1 MKSFAEQLADL
12 AKAGYRV
19 AEAQAK
25 VAHDA
30 ILLAMYVESCGGS
43 PHHAVLQGGGGVAV
57 TARPEAAPY
66 QSRLEGG
73 CPSQGRLRGTRDPT
87 VAVADAI
94 NCVPPDTVPR
104 GCSAFPVAGRIGLW
118 YYTNRRQKQEKCR
131 RMVKCYIHSQ
141 SAGNDSG
148 RLIR

>member
-73 CPSQGRLRGTRDPT
+73 CPSQGRSRGTRDPT
-87 VAVADAI
+87 ITIADAI
-94 NCVPPDTVPR
+94 NCVPPVRTR
-104 GCSAFPVAGRIGLW
+104 GRRDVV
-118 YYTNRRQKQEKCR
+118 YYC
-131 RMVKCYIHSQ
+131 
-141 SAGNDSG
+141 
-148 RLIR
+148 LL